1 MSSVNKKGRLGR
13 RKSDPGTLTV
23 RSTADKIA
31 TCELPWGGTRMV
43 TLGPLDLT
51 QMSGPFVGQA
61 SLMDLFN
68 IFERKLHIVT
78 EEEPL
83 EKMLNKTLQRGGDLY
98 FDNLCHTLH
107 GLSEICL
114 PPILKILVEWYE
126 KYDEALSLSMLSP
139 NLTNDV
145 RLKLG
150 KKLLAVNYL
159 FCLVLIEILP
169 QVEFHLPQCDPL
181 IKRVLE
187 ICFKNVQYREPSTV
201 GVNKTNHLVVAETYG
216 EVLGVLSGTYFT
228 HIHRIFM
235 THIIELKKDVSPAA
249 AQQIVALIMS
259 MKFLRINSSQVED
272 FESGLKFLDDLAS
285 LLLEVKDKDVK
296 HAVMGLL
303 VEILLPV
310 AAQIKRETNIPALI
324 SLVQKLYI
332 TTNDMISKKQHKLA
346 AFPLITCLLCVSQ
359 KHFFLANWV
368 QFLNACLSHLK
379 NKDTQV
385 ARVAL
390 ESLYRLLW
398 VYMIRNNA
406 DGNAATR
413 SRLDSICGSLFPKGN
428 RYIVPRDAPL
438 NIFVKII
445 HFISQQKLDF
455 AFKEIIF
462 DLLCVNNRTQRS
474 LYAERMNV
482 GIRALMVI
490 ADGLQQKDDPPAMPK
505 SMGPSASGTVHKTK
519 RKQYINKPL
528 TNEISKS
535 IGIDQFYPQCRKAF
549 DSILRLLDTQI
560 GKPLMMSSIQNRG
573 KEPDELISGD
583 AKPKLDLFR
592 TCIAAIPRLLPD
604 PMSHV
609 DLIDLLT
616 RLTVH
621 LDEELRNMSGITLQT
636 IIGEFPDWREQ
647 VFISHISLIQ
657 SQISDFYPQIL
668 DDSLRLMLQSLTTW
682 NKAIVAEKKRESEKI
697 SLPTSPPSS
706 HSAMSSSMS
715 HTHTSGTHSTH
726 ISVSFP
732 NTVTSASSIL
742 SNSSSPHQQAPSLC
756 SLPESSS
763 LHSIPTAITNST
775 TTTPTHSQ
783 GAPSTS
789 IPIGGGNSTLN
800 VLHQMEGLAIVYLC
814 QTRSNPRKIA
824 VNILKE
830 IQLIYDLLGMETMDT
845 PVIDVLDQAT
855 PYVVKKYIEHV
866 PIKERMSWNLDFAS
880 VCEKI
885 STIETDNTL
894 VNSDRGNEY
903 FQWDPWG
910 CALSGYA
917 EMRHLLTRCPS
928 AVAAAWP
935 VLFSRLNAV
944 SGYVD
949 PNNPQNESRS
959 SLLRGSKSKGTSS
972 ILGEQLGQE
981 ACLALWQKYLIM
993 CCALAPAP
1001 YNLSQRSFSPTN
1013 SMDGPGDVFRS
1024 VSASLRSSRTPVPNS
1039 LSQLIS
1045 KVCMILRWENL
1056 TDIRDSVVLGVGSI
1070 NPLAFDM
1077 MLEEL
1082 KTSGIL
1088 REATEKK
1095 AETNLRRR
1103 KRKDLLRLQIIR
1115 VIEVAIFRGLLLVH
1129 SSATSE
1135 YTLHPLVVDFIDSMR
1150 INLESDHDRDITVV
1164 TKLRLHFAKL
1174 IHLIIDSTPHLSR
1187 HTIFSEERRHSL
1199 FYLFINWCSRAIA
1212 ADRKLRDKE
1221 VGSYVEQKS
1230 VLAMSRILCCG
1241 PIFEPMKSIGE
1252 DGYLY
1257 GWLEKLIVST
1267 NPTMQAEVEE
1277 MLAWMLELNESGVL
1291 LDWLMMQC
1299 YTQPPAVACRCFRA
1313 LVRVFSRRDFPC
1325 EFVSLFVLCQSMLA
1339 VNSVTDCALHMI
1351 EILRKQFLET
1361 SNLHATSPA
1370 QQVAPIVQMRNQQDV
1385 ITSVYNNG
1393 HILPIEQHDVC
1404 TRLANAYPHL
1414 TVTIFSEVSYR
1425 LETDS
1430 CSNKSQLLALLQPW
1444 ISNLELV
1451 DQNVVEEAAEGPR
1464 GWGSEEATQLVLNNL
1479 LYLTVTLSADYEKEL
1494 AEVWKTL
1501 AISFPANL
1509 PAILNFFYTTTL
1521 LSQESL
1527 LPYTKR
1533 ICVIVSQVVGT
1544 RISSILLEWL
1554 STVHDSSKISLE
1566 RSEIP
1571 PYYRWKDETSERKAN
1586 EGSTARD
1593 SLEREEPTKDGVRLL
1608 PMPAYGGHYSPLSQ
1622 FLPPVV
1628 QPVQFFNKSEVGLLL
1643 ICDIIRTRCS
1653 VDWSESM
1660 ALLLHFSILRLDSL
1674 RPALCRHARQTI
1686 INVIMLYMDKSQ
1698 LALVSAILLKNE
1710 MIYGTETS
1718 EIIGEVAV
1726 GVCRGESPSFARA
1739 TADEYRKMIFASPTL
1754 FSQNDLLSAVVFCMS
1769 ENMDTPFWANEDAN
1783 ARSWRVPSS
1792 EQLSCTVQHI
1802 VRLLAT
1808 RMPMIEVIWTQLAMK
1823 MALSTSNRHVAGRCF
1838 QIVSALGQ
1846 PPGPWVPSLM
1856 SRLVETAG
1864 EQHDETQAYVTDLML
1879 CLTDCSPFIS
1889 PNIIETIE
1897 MRQAISPTHMRSTS
1911 YTPALV
1917 RQSVICSRVQQS
1929 DKKNARLSLL
1939 VADQESWT
1947 AKSPEALVRSK
1958 SAEQL
1963 QSENDVNEETVSR
1976 MQILAIAVSMME
1988 SGIENE
1994 FLLALNLLNKVL
2006 DVPTAQKVQC
2016 LAKYDK
2022 MVGQLEWK
2030 NFNGIVSLITR
2041 GAIIPTAYESS
2052 IQAMIRLSDVLSE
2065 EVVGGPNGIAIFVC
2079 HTLPYLATNFEN
2091 PNQLCLNAANA
2102 IAVFCD
2108 ETIKTQSGAPAD
2120 HPFVHLSTIMRQY
2133 AMRTFTKDAQ
2143 QFMKCVLQYICDGCI
2158 ALNVETL
2165 MCLLAEMTERG
2176 VTTLNGSVLHM
2187 LYLLLQHNHHSISP
2201 LLINAQVIRVVSR
2214 FLQGATWP
2222 DVSKIYKTII
2232 EKWRNEYPASEN
2244 DFLLDVSG
2252 PTSTSGAV
2260 TVKPV
2265 EDSAPK
2271 QEKLV
2276 EKGEKPGDLKPSV
2289 DVASTSLKRYPPAHM
2304 RVRDKLVGILS
2315 ASGLRIGLPSSVSL
2329 VFSRSDLGSATSSTE
2344 RICASSQE
2352 VASTMSLP
2360 DPSQSGITDSFPR
2373 VFKEFDFL
2381 EAEHDSVS
2389 ETADSCFGWLSTMRP
2404 TRDEDRISIRSMAGR
2419 VGRSGDQEPEEEEED
2434 EESESHEEEEN
2445 SESDDIVMRRD
2456 ELEEEEDEDDD
2467 DEEER
2472 TPCQSE
2478 CCDDDRV
2485 DVEMLLRQDI
2495 ENYANSGGRAASS
2508 IADDDLR
2515 SRLTNNIVSIS
2526 SQMTE
2531 RHLEEENTSVDGSS
2545 VCAYSNASML
2555 ASEYYPN
2562 RSRSLRIQ
2570 CSHHLDSKVEREFA
2584 MTVNEINESNDS
2596 NLLAYGTLLSTQ
2608 LYKAACGK
2616 VCALLRDASHILTNR
2631 AMSRSFASAQEV
2643 LCNVVDIPFLFVTE
2657 QFLRNS
2663 PLCQRL
2669 KHTLNELKEHWET
2682 FDERRDQC
2690 QKAINSLRSA
2700 YKLSALGGSTSSF
2713 SLTSELDMGKLL
2725 NKLVFQVKLM
2735 IDALKDMSDAV
2746 KNSTS
2751 SQTYSLSPA
2760 ILEHHRELLM
2770 CASSDDSAS
2779 SVNSSLSRL
2788 NIIDDSIPRSQHSCD
2803 SLVLLLANKRYTQ
2816 ALQAVRQLRRTYGEE
2831 YGCCETVDVD
2841 VLLLLFCRSHSLK
2854 AWALVGAS
2862 PEEITRQSE
2871 LLREANAE
2879 LASCLRRNAQHL
2891 QNILERG
2898 TPSMGGSTTESF
2910 AQLPSA
2916 SDHYD

>member
-1 MSSVNKKGRLGR
+1 MSTATKKGRLGR

-23 RSTADKIA
+23 RSTTDKIA

-43 TLGPLDLT
+43 NLGPLDLT

-61 SLMDLFN
+61 ALIDLFN
-68 IFERKLHIVT
+68 IFERKLHTVT

-114 PPILKILVEWYE
+114 PPILKILVEWHE

-139 NLTNDV
+139 IATSDL
-145 RLKLG
+145 RLKLA

-159 FCLVLIEILP
+159 FCLVLIQILP

-181 IKRVLE
+181 VKKVLE

-201 GVNKTNHLVVAETYG
+201 GINKTNHLVVAETYG
-216 EVLGVLSGTYFT
+216 EVLGVLSPTYFC

-235 THIIELKKDVSPAA
+235 THITELKKDVSQTAS
-249 AQQIVALIMS
+249 QQIVALIMS
-259 MKFLRINSSQVED
+259 MKFLRINSSQIED
-272 FESGLKFLDDLAS
+272 FENGLKFLDDLAS

-519 RKQYINKPL
+519 RKQYITRPL

-573 KEPDELISGD
+573 KEPDELINGD

-609 DLIDLLT
+609 ELIDLVT

-621 LDEELRNMSGITLQT
+621 FDEELRNMSGITLQT
-636 IIGEFPDWREQ
+636 IIGEFPEWREQ
-647 VFISHISLIQ
+647 VFISHISLIHT
-657 SQISDFYPQIL
+657 QISDFYPQIL

-682 NKAIVAEKKRESEKI
+682 NKAIVAEKKRESEKTM
-697 SLPTSPPSS
+697 LPTSPPST
-706 HSAMSSSMS
+706 HSSSIS
-715 HTHTSGTHSTH
+715 HCHTTSTHSTH

-742 SNSSSPHQQAPSLC
+742 SNSSSPHQQTPSLV

-763 LHSIPTAITNST
+763 LHSIPTAISNST

-789 IPIGGGNSTLN
+789 IPIGGSGNATLN

-814 QTRSNPRKIA
+814 QTRSNPRSLAVKIL
-824 VNILKE
+824 NE
-830 IQLIYDLLGMETMDT
+830 IQLIYDLLRLETMDT

-866 PIKERMSWNLDFAS
+866 PLKERMSWALDFNS

-917 EMRHLLTRCPS
+917 EKKHLLERCPS
-928 AVAAAWP
+928 AVAYAWP
-935 VLFSRLNAV
+935 ILFARLNAV
-944 SGYVD
+944 SSYVD
-949 PNNPQNESRS
+949 PNTPQNESRS
-959 SLLRGSKSKGTSS
+959 SLLRGSKSKGSSS

-993 CCALAPAP
+993 CCALAPTP
-1001 YNLSQRSFSPTN
+1001 YNLQRSFSPTN
-1013 SMDGPGDVFRS
+1013 SMDVSVDVVRPF
-1024 VSASLRSSRTPVPNS
+1024 RSSRTPVPNS

-1082 KTSGIL
+1082 KTNGIL

-1095 AETNLRRR
+1095 TETNLRRR

-1115 VIEVAIFRGLLLVH
+1115 VIEVAIFRGLWSNTSGSDSAYQLNLLV
-1129 SSATSE
+1129 AE
-1135 YTLHPLVVDFIDSMR
+1135 FIDSMR
-1150 INLESDHDRDITVV
+1150 VNLESDHDRDITIV

-1174 IHLIIDSTPHLSR
+1174 IHLIIDSTPHDHRKSL
-1187 HTIFSEERRHSL
+1187 FSEERRHSL

-1212 ADRKLRDKE
+1212 ADRKFRDKE

-1267 NPTMQAEVEE
+1267 NPTMQSEVEE

-1313 LVRVFSRRDFPC
+1313 LVRVFSRRDIPC

-1351 EILRKQFLET
+1351 EILRKQFLEN
-1361 SNLHATSPA
+1361 SNQHATSPA
-1370 QQVAPIVQMRNQQDV
+1370 SAPVVHMRNQADV

-1393 HILPIEQHDVC
+1393 HILPIEQHDIC

-1425 LETDS
+1425 LETDN
-1430 CSNKSQLLALLQPW
+1430 CTNKSQLLALLQPW

-1533 ICVIVSQVVGT
+1533 ICVLVSQVVGT

-1554 STVHDSSKISLE
+1554 STVHDSSKITLE

-1571 PYYRWKDETSERKAN
+1571 PYYRWKDENSERKAN

-1628 QPVQFFNKSEVGLLL
+1628 QPVQYYNKSEVGLFHV
-1643 ICDIIRTRCS
+1643 CDIIRTRCS
-1653 VDWSESM
+1653 VDWSESV

-1686 INVIMLYMDKSQ
+1686 INVIMLYMDKNH
-1698 LALVSAILLKNE
+1698 LAMVSAILLKNE
-1710 MIYGTETS
+1710 MIFGTESS
-1718 EIIGEVAV
+1718 EFAGEIVLPL
-1726 GVCRGESPSFARA
+1726 CRGESPGFVRESV
-1739 TADEYRKMIFASPTL
+1739 DEYRKMIFVNSML
-1754 FSQNDLLSAVVFCMS
+1754 FSQKDLLSTVIFCMS

-1783 ARSWRVPSS
+1783 RQNWRVPSS
-1792 EQLSCTVQHI
+1792 DQLSCTVQHI
-1802 VRLLAT
+1802 VRLLIS
-1808 RMPMIEVIWTQLAMK
+1808 RMPMIEMIWTQLAMK
-1823 MALSTSNRHVAGRCF
+1823 MALSTSNRHTAGRCF

-1846 PPGPWVPSLM
+1846 PPGPWIPSLM

-1864 EQHDETQAYVTDLML
+1864 EQHEETQAYVTDLML
-1879 CLTDCSPFIS
+1879 CLTDCSPYIS
-1889 PNIIETIE
+1889 PMVETLE
-1897 MRQAISPTHMRSTS
+1897 MRQSISPTHMRSTS
-1911 YTPALV
+1911 YTPAFV

-1947 AKSPEALVRSK
+1947 AKSPDALVRSK

-1963 QSENDVNEETVSR
+1963 QSENDVNEETMSR

-2006 DVPTAQKVQC
+2006 DVPTSQKVQC

-2065 EVVGGPNGIAIFVC
+2065 EVVGGPNGIAIFVT
-2079 HTLPYLATNFEN
+2079 HTLPYLATNFDA
-2091 PNQLCLNAANA
+2091 PNTLCINAANS
-2102 IAVFCD
+2102 IAAFCD

-2120 HPFVHLSTIMRQY
+2120 HPFVHLSTVMRQY
-2133 AMRTFTKDAQ
+2133 AMRTFMKDAQ

-2165 MCLLAEMTERG
+2165 MCLLAEMTDRG
-2176 VTTLNGSVLHM
+2176 VVGLNGSVLHM
-2187 LYLLLQHNHHSISP
+2187 LFLLLQHNHHSISP

-2214 FLQGATWP
+2214 FLQGANWP

-2232 EKWRNEYPASEN
+2232 EKWQNEYPVQDN
-2244 DFLLDVSG
+2244 DFHLDVTGPSG
-2252 PTSTSGAV
+2252 NSGTV
-2260 TVKPV
+2260 TVKPL
-2265 EDSAPK
+2265 EDPTK
-2271 QEKLV
+2271 TIV
-2276 EKGEKPGDLKPSV
+2276 TEKPEKNEGKPSEKPSF
-2289 DVASTSLKRYPPAHM
+2289 DVATTSLKRYPPAHV

-2404 TRDEDRISIRSMAGR
+2404 TREKDDERASLRSSTR
-2419 VGRSGDQEPEEEEED
+2419 HLPSGAKGDEEEEPEDD
-2434 EESESHEEEEN
+2434 EESEIQEEEN
-2445 SESDDIVMRRD
+2445 SESDARGTQDD
-2456 ELEEEEDEDDD
+2456 DDLEEEDEDD

-2472 TPCQSE
+2472 TPCPSE
-2478 CCDDDRV
+2478 CCDDDRE

-2495 ENYANSGGRAASS
+2495 EAYTSRGGSVAASS
-2508 IADDDLR
+2508 MVDDDLR

-2531 RHLEEENTSVDGSS
+2531 HRHLEEENTSVDGSS

-2570 CSHHLDSKVEREFA
+2570 CSHHLDSRLEREFA
-2584 MTVNEINESNDS
+2584 MTVNEINESNDC

-2608 LYKAACGK
+2608 LFKASCGK

-2631 AMSRSFASAQEV
+2631 TMSRSFSSAQEV
-2643 LCNVVDIPFLFVTE
+2643 FCNVVDIPFLFVTE

-2713 SLTSELDMGKLL
+2713 NLTTELDMGKLL

-2770 CASSDDSAS
+2770 CASDDAAS
-2779 SVNSSLSRL
+2779 SANSSMSRL
-2788 NIIDDSIPRSQHSCD
+2788 NTDDSIPRSQHSCD

-2862 PEEITRQSE
+2862 SEEITRQSE

-2879 LASCLRRNAQHL
+2879 LASCLRRNAQSL
-2891 QNILERG
+2891 QNLERM
-2898 TPSMGGSTTESF
+2898 TPSMGSSSITESF
-2910 AQLPSA
+2910 AQLPTS

>member
-1 MSSVNKKGRLGR
+1 MSSGTKKGRLGR

-43 TLGPLDLT
+43 NLGQLDLT
-51 QMSGPFVGQA
+51 QLSGPFVGQTA
-61 SLMDLFN
+61 LMDLFN

-83 EKMLNKTLQRGGDLY
+83 EKMLNKTLQRGGDPY

-114 PPILKILVEWYE
+114 PPILKILVEWHE
-126 KYDEALSLSMLSP
+126 KYDESLSLSMLSP
-139 NLTNDV
+139 SVTTEI
-145 RLKLG
+145 RLKLA

-181 IKRVLE
+181 VKKVLE

-201 GVNKTNHLVVAETYG
+201 GINKTNHLVVAETYG
-216 EVLGVLSGTYFT
+216 EVLGVLSSTYFT

-235 THIIELKKDVSPAA
+235 THILELKKDVSQTA

-272 FESGLKFLDDLAS
+272 FESGLKFLDDLGS
-285 LLLEVKDKDVK
+285 FLLEVKDKDVK

-310 AAQIKRETNIPALI
+310 AAVGFFLHFLKVLFFSANKARN
-324 SLVQKLYI
+324 
-332 TTNDMISKKQHKLA
+332 QHSCTHLAGPKAA

-519 RKQYINKPL
+519 KKQYITRPL

-535 IGIDQFYPQCRKAF
+535 IGIDPFYPQCRKAF

-573 KEPDELISGD
+573 KEPDELMGGD

-592 TCIAAIPRLLPD
+592 TCVAAIPRLLPD

-609 DLIDLLT
+609 ELIDLLT

-621 LDEELRNMSGITLQT
+621 FDEELRNMSGITLQT

-647 VFISHISLIQ
+647 VFISHLSLIQ

-682 NKAIVAEKKRESEKI
+682 HKAIEAEKKRESEKVV
-697 SLPTSPPSS
+697 LPTSPPST
-706 HSAMSSSMS
+706 HASSMS
-715 HTHTSGTHSTH
+715 HTHTTSTHSTH

-742 SNSSSPHQQAPSLC
+742 SNASSPHQPTPSLC

-763 LHSIPTAITNST
+763 LHSIPTAITSST

-789 IPIGGGNSTLN
+789 IPIGGSANSTLN
-800 VLHQMEGLAIVYLC
+800 VLHQIEGLAIVYLC
-814 QTRSNPRKIA
+814 QTRSNPRKLA
-824 VNILKE
+824 VSILKE
-830 IQLIYDLLGMETMDT
+830 IQLIYDLLGIETMDT

-917 EMRHLLTRCPS
+917 EIKHLLTRCPS
-928 AVAAAWP
+928 AVAYAWP

-944 SGYVD
+944 SSFVD
-949 PNNPQNESRS
+949 PNTPQNESRS

-972 ILGEQLGQE
+972 VLGEQLGQE

-1045 KVCMILRWENL
+1045 KVCIILRWENL

-1077 MLEEL
+1077 MLDEL
-1082 KTSGIL
+1082 KSNGIL

-1095 AETNLRRR
+1095 TETNLRRR

-1129 SSATSE
+1129 SAGTSE
-1135 YTLHPLVVDFIDSMR
+1135 YTLHPHVVDFIDSMR
-1150 INLESDHDRDITVV
+1150 VNLESDQDRDIIVV

-1174 IHLIIDSTPHLSR
+1174 IHLIVDSTPHLSR
-1187 HTIFSEERRHSL
+1187 HTLFSEERRHNL

-1212 ADRKLRDKE
+1212 ADRKYRDKE

-1267 NPTMQAEVEE
+1267 NPTMQSEVEE

-1351 EILRKQFLET
+1351 EILRKQFLDT
-1361 SNLHATSPA
+1361 NLHATSPA
-1370 QQVAPIVQMRNQQDV
+1370 QQVAPIVQMRNQADV
-1385 ITSVYNNG
+1385 ITSVYNGG
-1393 HILPIEQHDVC
+1393 HILPIEQQDVC
-1404 TRLANAYPHL
+1404 TRLANSYPHL

-1425 LETDS
+1425 LETDN
-1430 CSNKSQLLALLQPW
+1430 CSNKAQLLALLQPW

-1494 AEVWKTL
+1494 ADVWKTL

-1533 ICVIVSQVVGT
+1533 ICVLVSQVVGT

-1554 STVHDSSKISLE
+1554 STVHDSSKITLE

-1571 PYYRWKDETSERKAN
+1571 PYYRWKDENSDRKVN

-1622 FLPPVV
+1622 FLPPIV

-1653 VDWSESM
+1653 VDWSESV
-1660 ALLLHFSILRLDSL
+1660 ALLLHLSILRLDSL
-1674 RPALCRHARQTI
+1674 RPALCRHARQTL
-1686 INVIMLYMDKSQ
+1686 INVIMLYMDKSH
-1698 LALVSAILLKNE
+1698 LALVSSILLKNE
-1710 MIYGTETS
+1710 MIYGTEAS
-1718 EIIGEVAV
+1718 EIIGEIAV

-1754 FSQNDLLSAVVFCMS
+1754 FSQSDLLSAVVFCMS
-1769 ENMDTPFWANEDAN
+1769 ENMDTPFWSNEDAN
-1783 ARSWRVPSS
+1783 PRNWRVPSS

-1802 VRLLAT
+1802 VRLLIN
-1808 RMPMIEVIWTQLAMK
+1808 RMPMIEMIWTQLAMK

-1846 PPGPWVPSLM
+1846 PPGPWIPSLM
-1856 SRLVETAG
+1856 SRLAETAG
-1864 EQHDETQAYVTDLML
+1864 EQHEETQSYVTDLML
-1879 CLTDCSPFIS
+1879 CLTDCSPYIS
-1889 PNIIETIE
+1889 PIIETIE
-1897 MRQAISPTHMRSTS
+1897 MRQSISPTHMRSTS
-1911 YTPALV
+1911 YTPAFV

-1939 VADQESWT
+1939 VADGESWS
-1947 AKSPEALVRSK
+1947 AKSPDALVRSK

-1963 QSENDVNEETVSR
+1963 NSENDVNEETMSR
-1976 MQILAIAVSMME
+1976 MQILAIAVSMLE

-1994 FLLALNLLNKVL
+1994 FLLSLNLLNKIL
-2006 DVPTAQKVQC
+2006 DVPTSQKVQC

-2041 GAIIPTAYESS
+2041 GAVIPNAYESS
-2052 IQAMIRLSDVLSE
+2052 IQAMIRVSDVLSE
-2065 EVVGGPNGIAIFVC
+2065 EIVGGPNGIAIFVC
-2079 HTLPYLATNFEN
+2079 HTLPYLATNLEA
-2091 PNQLCLNAANA
+2091 PNALCINAANA
-2102 IAVFCD
+2102 IASYCD

-2120 HPFVHLSTIMRQY
+2120 HPFVHLSTVMRQY
-2133 AMRTFTKDAQ
+2133 AMRTFMKDAQ

-2176 VTTLNGSVLHM
+2176 VIGLNGSVLHM
-2187 LYLLLQHNHHSISP
+2187 IFLLLQHNHHSISP
-2201 LLINAQVIRVVSR
+2201 LLINAQVIRSVTR
-2214 FLQGATWP
+2214 FLQGGNWP
-2222 DVSKIYKTII
+2222 DVSRIYKTII
-2232 EKWRNEYPASEN
+2232 EKWKNEHQIQDQ
-2244 DFLLDVSG
+2244 DFQLDVTGPSG
-2252 PTSTSGAV
+2252 NSGAV
-2260 TVKPV
+2260 TVKPA
-2265 EDSAPK
+2265 EDKPVTAT
-2271 QEKLV
+2271 
-2276 EKGEKPGDLKPSV
+2276 EKPTEKPNL
-2289 DVASTSLKRYPPAHM
+2289 DVAATSLKRYPPAHV
-2304 RVRDKLVGILS
+2304 RVRDKLIGILS
-2315 ASGLRIGLPSSVSL
+2315 AAGLRIGLPNSVSL
-2329 VFSRSDLGSATSSTE
+2329 VFSRSDLGSASSSNE

-2404 TRDEDRISIRSMAGR
+2404 TRDQDDERGSVRSSTRNLTKRNEDEEE
-2419 VGRSGDQEPEEEEED
+2419 EPEEEDD
-2434 EESESHEEEEN
+2434 EESEMHEEDH
-2445 SESDDIVMRRD
+2445 SESDSRRNHD
-2456 ELEEEEDEDDD
+2456 DDDLEEEEDDD

-2472 TPCQSE
+2472 TPCPSE
-2478 CCDDDRV
+2478 CDDRE

-2495 ENYANSGGRAASS
+2495 EAFTSRGGSVTASS
-2508 IADDDLR
+2508 MADDDLR

-2531 RHLEEENTSVDGSS
+2531 HRHLEEENTSVDGSS

-2562 RSRSLRIQ
+2562 RSRTLRIQ

-2584 MTVNEINESNDS
+2584 MTVNEINESNDC

-2608 LYKAACGK
+2608 LYKASCGK
-2616 VCALLRDASHILTNR
+2616 VCALLRDASHLLTNR
-2631 AMSRSFASAQEV
+2631 AMSRSFTSAQEI
-2643 LCNVVDIPFLFVTE
+2643 LCNVVEIPFLFVTE

-2690 QKAINSLRSA
+2690 QKAMNSLRSA

-2735 IDALKDMSDAV
+2735 VDALKDMSDAV
-2746 KNSTS
+2746 KNSTG

-2760 ILEHHRELLM
+2760 ILEHHRELLI
-2770 CASSDDSAS
+2770 CASDDAAS
-2779 SVNSSLSRL
+2779 SVASSMSRL
-2788 NIIDDSIPRSQHSCD
+2788 NVEDSISRSQHSCD
-2803 SLVLLLANKRYTQ
+2803 SLVLLLANKRYVQ

-2862 PEEITRQSE
+2862 SEEITRQSE

-2879 LASCLRRNAQHL
+2879 LASCLRRNAQSL
-2891 QNILERG
+2891 QNMERV
-2898 TPSMGGSTTESF
+2898 TPSMGSASMTDSF
-2910 AQLPSA
+2910 AQLPSS

>member
-1 MSSVNKKGRLGR
+1 MSSVNKRSRLGR

-23 RSTADKIA
+23 RSAADKIA

-43 TLGPLDLT
+43 TLGSLDLT
-51 QMSGPFVGQA
+51 QLSGPFVGQA

-114 PPILKILVEWYE
+114 PPILKILVEWHE
-126 KYDEALSLSMLSP
+126 KYDECLSLSMLSP
-139 NLTNDV
+139 NITTDL
-145 RLKLG
+145 RLKLA

-169 QVEFHLPQCDPL
+169 QVEFHLPQCDQL
-181 IKRVLE
+181 IKKVLE

-201 GVNKTNHLVVAETYG
+201 GINKTNHLVVAETYG
-216 EVLGVLSGTYFT
+216 EVLGVLSSTYFS

-235 THIIELKKDVSPAA
+235 THIIELKKDFSQTA

-272 FESGLKFLDDLAS
+272 FESGLKFLDDLGS

-324 SLVQKLYI
+324 SLVQKLYT

-519 RKQYINKPL
+519 RKQYITRPL

-604 PMSHV
+604 PMTHV

-621 LDEELRNMSGITLQT
+621 FDEELRNMSGITLQT

-682 NKAIVAEKKRESEKI
+682 NKAIVAEKKRDIEKI
-697 SLPTSPPSS
+697 PMSPPTSHHSS
-706 HSAMSSSMS
+706 HTQSS
-715 HTHTSGTHSTH
+715 H
-726 ISVSFP
+726 ISTSFS
-732 NTVTSASSIL
+732 NTVTSTSSIL
-742 SNSSSPHQQAPSLC
+742 SNTSSSPHQPTPSLC

-763 LHSIPTAITNST
+763 LHSIPTAIPNST
-775 TTTPTHSQ
+775 TTTPTHSH
-783 GAPSTS
+783 GAPSTT
-789 IPIGGGNSTLN
+789 IPIGGTNSTLN

-830 IQLIYDLLGMETMDT
+830 IQLIYDLLGMEMMDT
-845 PVIDVLDQAT
+845 SVIDVLDQAT

-866 PIKERMSWNLDFAS
+866 PIRERMSWNLDFAS

-917 EMRHLLTRCPS
+917 EMKHLLTRCPA

-1013 SMDGPGDVFRS
+1013 SIDGPGDVFRS

-1045 KVCMILRWENL
+1045 KVCVILRWENL

-1077 MLEEL
+1077 MLDEL

-1095 AETNLRRR
+1095 TETNLRRR

-1129 SSATSE
+1129 TSGTSSE
-1135 YTLHPLVVDFIDSMR
+1135 YTLHPHIIDFIDSMR

-1187 HTIFSEERRHSL
+1187 LTLFSEERRHNL

-1241 PIFEPMKSIGE
+1241 PIFEPVKSIGE

-1267 NPTMQAEVEE
+1267 NPMMQAEVEE

-1299 YTQPPAVACRCFRA
+1299 YTQPPAVSCRCFRA

-1361 SNLHATSPA
+1361 SNIHATSP
-1370 QQVAPIVQMRNQQDV
+1370 VAPLVQMRNQTV
-1385 ITSVYNNG
+1385 VESGG

-1404 TRLANAYPHL
+1404 SRLANSYPHL

-1425 LETDS
+1425 LETDN
-1430 CSNKSQLLALLQPW
+1430 CTNKSQLLALLQPW

-1533 ICVIVSQVVGT
+1533 VCVLVSQVVGT

-1554 STVHDSSKISLE
+1554 SIVHDSSKITLE

-1571 PYYRWKDETSERKAN
+1571 PYYRWKDESTERSAH

-1593 SLEREEPTKDGVRLL
+1593 SLEREEPTKEGVRLL
-1608 PMPAYGGHYSPLSQ
+1608 PMPAYGGHYSPLSH

-1643 ICDIIRTRCS
+1643 VCDIIRTRCS
-1653 VDWSESM
+1653 VDWSDTM

-1686 INVIMLYMDKSQ
+1686 INVIMLYMEMSQ

-1739 TADEYRKMIFASPTL
+1739 TADEYRKMIFASPQL

-1783 ARSWRVPSS
+1783 ARNWRVPSS
-1792 EQLSCTVQHI
+1792 EQLSYTVEHI
-1802 VRLLAT
+1802 VRLLINKV
-1808 RMPMIEVIWTQLAMK
+1808 PMIEVIWTQLAMK

-1846 PPGPWVPSLM
+1846 PPGPWIPSLM

-1864 EQHDETQAYVTDLML
+1864 EQHEETQSYVTDLML

-1889 PNIIETIE
+1889 PTIVETLE

-1963 QSENDVNEETVSR
+1963 QSENDVNEETMSR

-2006 DVPTAQKVQC
+2006 DVPTYQKVQC

-2022 MVGQLEWK
+2022 MVGQLDWK
-2030 NFNGIVSLITR
+2030 NFNGIISLITR

-2065 EVVGGPNGIAIFVC
+2065 EVVGGPNGIAIFVT
-2079 HTLPYLATNFEN
+2079 HTLPYLATNFES
-2091 PNQLCLNAANA
+2091 PNTLCINAANA
-2102 IAVFCD
+2102 MAAFCD

-2133 AMRTFTKDAQ
+2133 AMRTFTKDAP
-2143 QFMKCVLQYICDGCI
+2143 QFMKCILQYICDGCI

-2165 MCLLAEMTERG
+2165 ICLLAEMTERG
-2176 VTTLNGSVLHM
+2176 VATLNGSVLHM
-2187 LYLLLQHNHHSISP
+2187 LFLLLQHNHHSISP
-2201 LLINAQVIRVVSR
+2201 LLINAQVIRSVSR
-2214 FLQGATWP
+2214 FLQGNNWP
-2222 DVSKIYKTII
+2222 DVSRIYKTII
-2232 EKWRNEYPASEN
+2232 EKWRNESPCQETE
-2244 DFLLDVSG
+2244 FQLDIVG
-2252 PTSTSGAV
+2252 PTGSSGAV
-2260 TVKPV
+2260 TVKPT
-2265 EDSAPK
+2265 E
-2271 QEKLV
+2271 EKFTDKLSEKSV
-2276 EKGEKPGDLKPSV
+2276 EKPPSATEKSNLETT
-2289 DVASTSLKRYPPAHM
+2289 TSLKRYPPAHV

-2329 VFSRSDLGSATSSTE
+2329 VFSRSDLGSTTSSNE

-2404 TRDEDRISIRSMAGR
+2404 TREKDDEKGSLRSSTRNLTGAE
-2419 VGRSGDQEPEEEEED
+2419 EPEED
-2434 EESESHEEEEN
+2434 EESESHEEEN
-2445 SESDDIVMRRD
+2445 SESDDVGRRVGM
-2456 ELEEEEDEDDD
+2456 EEEEEEEDDDDDDED

-2478 CCDDDRV
+2478 CCDDDRE

-2495 ENYANSGGRAASS
+2495 EAYTAVSS
-2508 IADDDLR
+2508 IEEDQLR
-2515 SRLTNNIVSIS
+2515 SRLTNNILSIS
-2526 SQMTE
+2526 SQMNE
-2531 RHLEEENTSVDGSS
+2531 HCHLEEENTSVDGSS
-2545 VCAYSNASML
+2545 VCAYSNVSIL

-2562 RSRSLRIQ
+2562 RSRTLRIQ

-2584 MTVNEINESNDS
+2584 MTVNEINESSDS
-2596 NLLAYGTLLSTQ
+2596 NLLAYGILLSTQ
-2608 LYKAACGK
+2608 LYKASCGK
-2616 VCALLRDASHILTNR
+2616 VSALIRDGSHIVTNR
-2631 AMSRSFASAQEV
+2631 GMSRSFSAAQEV

-2690 QKAINSLRSA
+2690 LKAINSLRSA

-2735 IDALKDMSDAV
+2735 IDALKDMSDSV

-2770 CASSDDSAS
+2770 CASDDAAAS
-2779 SVNSSLSRL
+2779 SVNSSLFRM
-2788 NIIDDSIPRSQHSCD
+2788 NVEDSSFPRSQHSCD
-2803 SLVLLLANKRYTQ
+2803 SLVLLLANKRYIQ

-2831 YGCCETVDVD
+2831 YGCCETVDID

-2862 PEEITRQSE
+2862 SEEITRQSE
-2871 LLREANAE
+2871 LLREVNAE
-2879 LASCLRRNAQHL
+2879 MASNLRRNAQNL
-2891 QNILERG
+2891 QNLERG
-2898 TPSMGGSTTESF
+2898 TPSVGGGSTADSF
-2910 AQLPSA
+2910 AQLPSS
-2916 SDHYD
+2916 SDHIYD